1 MKSQFNIMEF
11 FDTKKEANNK
21 NISSCKKVDVNS
33 KSENSIQF
41 KNRKGRINIY
51 NSNVTIYTHYYNKIF
66 INKNNNIIKI
76 YN

>member
-1 MKSQFNIMEF
+1 MEF
-11 FDTKKEANNK
+11 FDTKKETKNK
-21 NISSCKKVDVNS
+21 NISSCKKVHANS

-41 KNRKGRINIY
+41 EDRKGRINIY
-51 NSNVTIYTHYYNKIF
+51 NSNVTIYTHYPNKIF